1 MAGHTNGLNW
11 SGGRCEKALTESPR
25 MENMVWTS
33 AQGGDHGMDR
43 VWVSFPPN
51 FVYMESTAD
60 TKVGAVYR
68 WILVSERTVLQVVA
82 CKQMTRSSS
91 LGMSHEGGG
100 GAVGMRPMITVCSKC
115 EANQLRGPRLR
126 HDLDGWRGGGC
137 RTGLVFRLWLGYS
150 HIVGGQ
156 SNESG

>member
-1 MAGHTNGLNW
+1 M
-11 SGGRCEKALTESPR
+11 
-25 MENMVWTS
+25 
-33 AQGGDHGMDR
+33 
-43 VWVSFPPN
+43 
-51 FVYMESTAD
+51 
-60 TKVGAVYR
+60 
-68 WILVSERTVLQVVA
+68 VA
-82 CKQMTRSSS
+82 CEQMTRSSS

-156 SNESG
+156 SNKSGGARHIWLATFCNVTQCSSTAQQANRTILRGATIRWVTGFSDKKGPDATIAKVSQSYVGGM